1 MNHPQDLYQ
10 EVRAGG
16 DIKSFLLA
24 LHRRNTGELPVLSPD
39 TEKIEAIER
48 VDELPTV
55 TTLAV
60 PTFSIASIIP
70 HRFYAE
76 NGYQVLKLDH
86 LTVETI
92 DLVSEAV
99 RRYRR
104 ATGYYPE
111 EIIPCP
117 SRFVLLT
124 FGHFSPTNGILIPFS
139 RDFVFPIDYDVLVRG
154 RLHG

>member
-16 DIKSFLLA
+16 DIKSFLLD
-24 LHRRNTGELPVLSPD
+24 LHRRNTGELPVID
-39 TEKIEAIER
+39 TEKIEVINKR
-48 VDELPTV
+48 TELMPVV
-55 TTLAV
+55 TTSAL

-70 HRFYAE
+70 HQFYADE
-76 NGYQVLKLDH
+76 NGYQILKLDH
-86 LTVETI
+86 LTVDTV

-104 ATGYYPE
+104 ATGRYPE
-111 EIIPCP
+111 EIILCP
-117 SRFVLLT
+117 SRFILLK
-124 FGHFSPTNGILIPFS
+124 FGHFCPVNGVIIPFV